1 MKFSIAIMTS
11 VLATSLLVSAAPFQR
26 RAGTGTTKKMATTRL
41 DASGAVYCM
50 WPRPSPIHSLAYR
63 FRFAVLTNEPDENQ
77 IIAASI
83 NADGTLVGTIFRAR
97 LDRYSSPPKNLD
109 RAVAAGGRGS
119 HGKSSGPDALFSQGS
134 IKVSKKGKVLAAVNV
149 SD

>member
-50 WPRPSPIHSLAYR
+50 WPRPSPICSLSY
-63 FRFAVLTNEPDENQ
+63 RFAVLTNEPDENQ

-119 HGKSSGPDALFSQGS
+119 HGKAAGPDALFSQGS